1 MRRTLKVLIGL
12 YIGAACLTLIFQ
24 TYVRSSQCAG
34 VSNCGFSLARGAA
47 WSVIW
52 PGFWAEYDARAACS
66 VIWQAFWARYDAAPA
81 DVTVDAEWYLSQ
93 YPDVRAAIQDGHV
106 KSALDHYRTY
116 GYFEKRLPSK
126 PMINEAWYL
135 RRYPDVAQAIREG
148 RETTAYNHFIKY
160 GYLEGRIPRPGSIKR
175 QAPPNQP
182 VSLK

>member
-1 MRRTLKVLIGL
+1 MRKTLKALIGL

-24 TYVRSSQCAG
+24 TYVRSVQCAG

-52 PGFWAEYDARAACS
+52 PTFWA
-66 VIWQAFWARYDAAPA
+66 VFDAAPA
-81 DVTVDAEWYLSQ
+81 DVTVDGEWYFSQ
-93 YPDVRAAIQDGHV
+93 YPDVRAAVQNGRV
-106 KSALDHYRTY
+106 KSALDHYRAY

-126 PMINEAWYL
+126 PVVNEAWYL

-148 RETTAYNHFIKY
+148 RETTAYNHFMKY

-175 QAPPNQP
+175 QALPNQP
-182 VSLK
+182 VSLE